1 MREAKSALIAFFYFD
16 FKDAA
21 KRHLRGLLSSLLMQ
35 LSDDTLGC
43 WDVLYQ
49 LYTKCREGSEQPSEA
64 ALTGCLKH
72 MLNLPGQVPIYI
84 IIDALD
90 ECPDTTGTP
99 SDRNK
104 VLDFVDDLV
113 GSKHP
118 SLYMCISSRPEQ
130 DIQSTLN
137 PLTSPSRR
145 VSLHEEGGQKEDINS
160 YIRHFI
166 HSNKTMQGWSVQD
179 KELVID
185 TLMKNAGG
193 T

>member
-1 MREAKSALIAFFYFD
+1 ML
-16 FKDAA
+16 
-21 KRHLRGLLSSLLMQ
+21 
-35 LSDDTLGC
+35 
-43 WDVLYQ
+43 DV
-49 LYTKCREGSEQPSEA
+49 
-64 ALTGCLKH
+64 
-72 MLNLPGQVPIYI
+72 PGQVPVYI
-84 IIDALD
+84 ILDALD

-113 GSKHP
+113 GSKHS

-137 PLTSPSRR
+137 PLTSASRR
-145 VSLHEEGGQKEDINS
+145 VSLHEEGGQREDINS
-160 YIRHFI
+160 YILYFVN
-166 HSNKTMQGWSVQD
+166 SNKTMQGWSAQD

-185 TLMKNAGG
+185 TLMKNAVG